1 MKINKP
7 LSASVLCLYTV
18 AAWLYLLILY
28 IDGKYLLC
36 LCSFQL
42 SWSCGA
48 GCLAVHPSLS
58 SSRHPSF
65 PRFLPSSQVTE
76 IVKHSH
82 VLSPSC
88 PEVCSL
94 TWKHSFP
101 LFTPCVCLCVCLCIH
116 LSWDTLNII
125 SFFVCFVI
133 SRHVVF
139 PALLLQWS
147 ASNAAEFYLQK
158 ASASSGRG
166 GRTTY
171 PEKIVSGWFSVSFGF
186 GTPFINVLQLSGS
199 NLWETGTTYPTSYL
213 RTRLGSVSA
222 SPLWELPIA
231 AYCFLIPYF
240 QVVGHML
247 AIRDTV
253 DNYEP
258 VKEIWE
264 GKSGMRKISNSFTFL
279 LCWPYFLFLF
289 LIFF

>member
-1 MKINKP
+1 MP
-7 LSASVLCLYTV
+7 LQPSVVLELWC
-18 AAWLYLLILY
+18 WLAGCSSLPPFLPAPLLP
-28 IDGKYLLC
+28 LLPPFIPGHRNSEKFPC
-36 LCSFQL
+36 FITQL
-42 SWSCGA
+42 S
-48 GCLAVHPSLS
+48 
-58 SSRHPSF
+58 R
-65 PRFLPSSQVTE
+65 
-76 IVKHSH
+76 
-82 VLSPSC
+82 
-88 PEVCSL
+88 VCSL
-94 TWKHSFP
+94 TWKNSFP

-133 SRHVVF
+133 SHHEVF
-139 PALLLQWS
+139 PALLLWWS
-147 ASNAAEFYLQK
+147 ASNAAGFYLQK
-158 ASASSGRG
+158 ASASSSRG

-171 PEKIVSGWFSVSFGF
+171 PEKIVSGCFSVSFGF
-186 GTPFINVLQLSGS
+186 GTPFINVLHLSGS

-247 AIRDTV
+247 AIKVTV
-253 DNYEP
+253 DSYEP

-264 GKSGMRKISNSFTFL
+264 GKSDMRKISNSFTFL

-289 LIFF
+289 LIFFNFLIWAATRYVINGPWVGQVICYSNFWPV